1 MPDHSHPAGA
11 TPNGHLNG
19 HHASIP
25 SPVIGLEALTPAAAV
40 RRGVK
45 GVPWRVAAVIP
56 GFGKHKDVE
65 LLLKDLGRLDLRGIE
80 FWAVLVDNATPNR
93 PLSDVPAPAHL
104 RLEHYRLGENT
115 GGAGGFNAGMARVLA
130 GEGLSAEFEAPD
142 FVWLVDSDARVS
154 RRSLRELVKALIKH
168 KNLCAAGSALVDHS
182 TNAVY
187 EIGGRVSRD
196 RGEWYPAAGGN
207 PDRRIL
213 VKCDYL
219 AACSA
224 LVRRDAIEQ
233 TGLMPDIFI
242 HGDDVQWM
250 VRLART
256 TGKKI
261 RGVVTSRVYHPHFL
275 GKFQTWTRYYGC
287 RNSFAAIDAMK
298 LGPKVRYR
306 KAMVETQRAV
316 CQSMMGL
323 DELAELHIQG
333 IQDAAACRTK
343 GHHIAMGRDNLLKL
357 YKPQPISTLAA
368 AITEERTRMGSG
380 ATVWVHPLL
389 IAHPLDFADLKAEV
403 TKLGLSLK
411 VGEYWKHR
419 HRFERKKRDAVKAFW
434 RAFIAG
440 PTADIAIVPTGWPTG
455 WFRGKVHYEVTPDGF
470 YRRDIKVGE
479 RLKKTASIFWRG
491 WKAARAV
498 AARTNYVNDLPPAPQ
513 RKATAKGNAARR
525 APAVQAVS
533 AVGV

>member
-1 MPDHSHPAGA
+1 MPDHSNGA
-11 TPNGHLNG
+11 TPNGHHNG
-19 HHASIP
+19 RHP
-25 SPVIGLEALTPAAAV
+25 SNVPAPVLGIEALTASPPP

-45 GVPWRVAAVIP
+45 GIPWRVAAVIP

-65 LLLKDLGRLDLRGIE
+65 LLLKDLSRLDLRGIE

-93 PLSDVPAPAHL
+93 PLSDVPLPPGSTL
-104 RLEHYRLGENT
+104 RLEHYRLNENT

-130 GEGLSAEFEAPD
+130 GQGLSGEFDAPD
-142 FVWLVDSDARVS
+142 FLWLVDSDARVS

-168 KNLCAAGSALVDHS
+168 KNLCAVGSALVDRS
-182 TNAVY
+182 TGAVY

-196 RGEWYPAAGGN
+196 RGEWYPAGAGN
-207 PDRRIL
+207 PDQRIL

-368 AITEERTRMGSG
+368 AISEERTRMGG
-380 ATVWVHPLL
+380 GTTVWVHPLL

-403 TKLGLSLK
+403 SKLGLSLK
-411 VGEYWKHR
+411 VDKYWKHR

-455 WFRGKVHYEVTPDGF
+455 WFRGKVHYEVTPDGY
-470 YRRDIKVGE
+470 YRREIKVRE
-479 RLKKTASIFWRG
+479 RLKKTADVFWRG

-498 AARTNYVNDLPPAPQ
+498 AARTVYVDTLLPAPK
-513 RKATAKGNAARR
+513 RSTPAAAAIPHPPERALAAR
-525 APAVQAVS
+525 
-533 AVGV
+533 